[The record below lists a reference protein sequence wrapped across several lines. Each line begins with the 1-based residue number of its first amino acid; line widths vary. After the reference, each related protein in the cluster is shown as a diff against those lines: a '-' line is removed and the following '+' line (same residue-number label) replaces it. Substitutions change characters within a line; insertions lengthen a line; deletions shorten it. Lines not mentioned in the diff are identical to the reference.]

1 MWRSRRPPARKLDG
15 NIRISSTLL
24 ESQGTARRNRRYPT
38 GFDLERRPLRSR
50 YLLRIWRRSKPRLY
64 GFRRNCITLT
74 AENNSGFRPQQLCC
88 NRIHRSSHRTTA
100 KLAKKPRRS
109 VVMRPDKTILTM
121 CSMMLLAGVLAAQN
135 TTPPADQQTPNQQP
149 NATQQP
155 NGTQQPYGTQQ
166 PNATDQQNREQ
177 ANNNAGEQGQ
187 TLIDPGVIYNARK
200 PGEWIGKT
208 VTLKNVMVQDTND
221 TGNFWVGSD
230 RHHRLLIV
238 KPTSNLELH
247 ALRVHKGDVVT
258 V

>member
-1 MWRSRRPPARKLDG
+1 
-15 NIRISSTLL
+15 
-24 ESQGTARRNRRYPT
+24 
-38 GFDLERRPLRSR
+38 
-50 YLLRIWRRSKPRLY
+50 
-64 GFRRNCITLT
+64 
-74 AENNSGFRPQQLCC
+74 
-88 NRIHRSSHRTTA
+88 
-100 KLAKKPRRS
+100 
-109 VVMRPDKTILTM
+109 MRPDKTILTM

-166 PNATDQQNREQ
+166 PSATDQQNREQ

-221 TGNFWVGSD
+221 TENFWVGSD
-230 RHHRLLIV
+230 RHQRLLIV

-247 ALRVHKGDVVT
+247 ALRVLKGDVVT
-258 V
+258 VTGDLQAASEVLADKTGAEKNSLHDAEKTSGVFLMANRVNISSSTAH

>member
-1 MWRSRRPPARKLDG
+1 
-15 NIRISSTLL
+15 
-24 ESQGTARRNRRYPT
+24 
-38 GFDLERRPLRSR
+38 
-50 YLLRIWRRSKPRLY
+50 
-64 GFRRNCITLT
+64 
-74 AENNSGFRPQQLCC
+74 
-88 NRIHRSSHRTTA
+88 
-100 KLAKKPRRS
+100 
-109 VVMRPDKTILTM
+109 MRPDKTILTM

-135 TTPPADQQTPNQQP
+135 TAPPADQQTPNQQP

-166 PNATDQQNREQ
+166 PSATDQQNREQ

-258 V
+258 VTGDLQAASEVLADKTGAEKNSLHDAEKTSGVFLMANRVNISSSTAH

>member
-1 MWRSRRPPARKLDG
+1 METAA
-15 NIRISSTLL
+15 TLL
-24 ESQGTARRNRRYPT
+24 QPHPSFDHRN
-38 GFDLERRPLRSR
+38 S
-50 YLLRIWRRSKPRLY
+50 
-64 GFRRNCITLT
+64 
-74 AENNSGFRPQQLCC
+74 
-88 NRIHRSSHRTTA
+88 A
-100 KLAKKPRRS
+100 KLAKKRRSS
-109 VVMRPDKTILTM
+109 VVMRPEKMILTM

-155 NGTQQPYGTQQ
+155 NGTQPYGTQQ
-166 PNATDQQNREQ
+166 PNATEQQSREQ

-187 TLIDPGVIYNARK
+187 TLIDPGVIYNSRK

-230 RHHRLLIV
+230 RRHRLLIV

-258 V
+258 VTGDLQAASEVLADKTGAEKNSLHDAEKTSGVFLMANRVNISSSTSH

>member
-1 MWRSRRPPARKLDG
+1 MKTAA
-15 NIRISSTLL
+15 TLL
-24 ESQGTARRNRRYPT
+24 QPHPSFDHRN
-38 GFDLERRPLRSR
+38 S
-50 YLLRIWRRSKPRLY
+50 
-64 GFRRNCITLT
+64 
-74 AENNSGFRPQQLCC
+74 
-88 NRIHRSSHRTTA
+88 A
-100 KLAKKPRRS
+100 KLAKKRRSS
-109 VVMRPDKTILTM
+109 VVMRPEKMILTM

-155 NGTQQPYGTQQ
+155 NGAQPYGTQQ
-166 PNATDQQNREQ
+166 PNATEQQNREQ
-177 ANNNAGEQGQ
+177 ANNNVGEQGQ

-200 PGEWIGKT
+200 PGEWIGKR

-258 V
+258 VTGDLQAASEVLADKTGAEKNSLHDAEKTSGVFLMANRVNISSSTSH